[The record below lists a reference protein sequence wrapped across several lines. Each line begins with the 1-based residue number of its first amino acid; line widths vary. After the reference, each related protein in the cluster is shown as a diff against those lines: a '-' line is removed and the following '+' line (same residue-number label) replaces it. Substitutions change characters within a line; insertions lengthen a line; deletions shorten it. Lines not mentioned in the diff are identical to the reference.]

1 MKVRDLIAR
10 LQDID
15 PDADVCAGNGC
26 RCYSN
31 SENIGDD
38 VKFHPNST
46 IIDLAVD
53 DLGDGWLRIDPVK

>member
-10 LQDID
+10 LQAVD
-15 PDADVCAGNGC
+15 PDADVCGGNGC

-31 SENIGDD
+31 AEVMKDD
-38 VKFHPNST
+38 AKFYPNST

-53 DLGDGWLRIDPVK
+53 VFGDGWLRIDPVK